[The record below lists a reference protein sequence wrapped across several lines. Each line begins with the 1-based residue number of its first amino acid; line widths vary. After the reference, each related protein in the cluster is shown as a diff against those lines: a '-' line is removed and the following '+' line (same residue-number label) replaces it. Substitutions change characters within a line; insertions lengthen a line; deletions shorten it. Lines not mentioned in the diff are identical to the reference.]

1 MKSLP
6 RIHRPFLLSIVFSIN
21 WALPAAAED
30 ALLVKGGKPASVIV
44 LPEEPHELEKL
55 AAEELVSH
63 IQLISGAELTI
74 TSTTDAP
81 DNLTW
86 IRIGSASDESLDK
99 LTKDAGKNPSS
110 FTLKAGKGRVDIRG
124 LAPEG
129 TVIGAYELL
138 EQLGV
143 RWYMPGDFG
152 RVVPDSK
159 TLKLKEQTTSQAP
172 SMVYRLLQH
181 LDTGVPW
188 ARRARLG
195 GEPRSTGR
203 HGIPGLDKD
212 AFKEHP
218 EYYSL
223 INGVRRAKQDCLSN
237 PDVLKRA
244 IAGMRKQ
251 AEAQVSKGATG
262 AIYVGASSHDGSGYC
277 ECEDCRALDRGVYD
291 PTADRES
298 MTDRYI
304 WFFNQ
309 VLDALEEDF
318 PKLHIVTYTY
328 GAHMMPPDIT
338 PNPRIVP
345 VFAPITLDRNR
356 SMDNPMG
363 TDRHMLRW
371 LIDEWAESGVNEMY
385 FRGYYHNLACPQFPF
400 SQQDRVRNETKAF
413 HERGISVMRVE
424 NIHTSWSSAFLDLYV
439 ATRVMWDVD
448 TDVDALLD
456 EFYRLYYGP
465 AEKAMRAY
473 HEGLDAAF
481 EETPYFTGS
490 SYVYFPIFLGHP
502 RRDKLRSHLDA
513 AAKTA
518 KKSGDEDIQ
527 KRIDAVRLNWDRL
540 DIFLDM
546 IDARNRHD
554 FKTANQKQAEYWEL
568 SEKGVNTVLETGAR
582 RGYTNPR
589 LVYSREGLDFG
600 AGYFKRFFKRPVD
613 AGYERTVEKGE
624 LVAPLA
630 DEWQFLLDPANIGE
644 LTGYPRPGQVGGN
657 WKPMRTTSRSWSDQG
672 LHYYKGMAWYRQ
684 KVKIPKSFKGR
695 KLYLWFGG
703 VDELAS
709 VWINGEYIGTNRE
722 PLEGLPGVPGTFRP
736 FDMPA
741 TKQVKYGEDNW
752 VVVRIA
758 NERLNELGTGG
769 IVAPVMFWSPTG
781 DWNPGA
787 GK

>member
-1 MKSLP
+1 MKNLHWIRSSQALTLALFITWNLP
-6 RIHRPFLLSIVFSIN
+6 VTAQDIV
-21 WALPAAAED
+21 
-30 ALLVKGGKPASVIV
+30 LVEGGNAASVVV
-44 LPEEPHELEKL
+44 LPDEPHELEKL
-55 AAEELVSH
+55 AADELVEH
-63 IQLISGAELTI
+63 IKVISGCELPVAKTG
-74 TSTTDAP
+74 DAQK
-81 DNLTW
+81 DRTW
-86 IRIGSASDESLDK
+86 IRIGRAADASLDK
-99 LTKDAGKNPSS
+99 LTKDAGENPSA
-110 FTLKAGKGRVDIRG
+110 FTLKVSGKRVDIRG
-124 LAPEG
+124 LSEEG
-129 TVIGAYELL
+129 TVIGAYEML

-152 RVVPDSK
+152 RVIPENK
-159 TLKLKEQTTSQAP
+159 TLRLKEQTTSQTP
-172 SMVYRLLQH
+172 SMVYRQLQH
-181 LDTGVPW
+181 LDVGVPW

-212 AFKEHP
+212 AFDEHP

-223 INGVRRAKQDCLSN
+223 IAGERRAKQDCLSN
-237 PDVLKRA
+237 ADVLKRA
-244 IAGMRKQ
+244 IAGIRKQ
-251 AEAQVSKGATG
+251 AEAQIAQGKTG

-309 VLDALEEDF
+309 VLDALEDEF
-318 PKLHIVTYTY
+318 PNLHIVTYTY

-356 SMDNPMG
+356 SMDNPMSP
-363 TDRHMLRW
+363 DRHMLRW
-371 LIDEWAESGVNEMY
+371 LIDEWAESGVREMY

-413 HERGISVMRVE
+413 RERGITVMRVE

-439 ATRVMWDVD
+439 ATRVMWNVN

-456 EFYRLYYGP
+456 EFYQLYYGP
-465 AEKAMRAY
+465 AEKPMRAY
-473 HEGLDAAF
+473 HEKLNSAF

-490 SYVYFPIFLGHP
+490 SYIYFPIFLGHP
-502 RRDKLRSHLDA
+502 RRDEMRSHLDA
-513 AAKTA
+513 AAEA
-518 KKSGDEDIQ
+518 ADKSDDDVYK
-527 KRIDAVRLNWDRL
+527 KRIDAVRLNWNRL
-540 DIFLDM
+540 DVFLD
-546 IDARNRHD
+546 IIEARNQHD
-554 FKTANQKQAEYWEL
+554 FKTAHQKQEEYWKL
-568 SEKGVNTVLETGAR
+568 SEEGVNTVLETGAK
-582 RGYTNPR
+582 RGYTDPR
-589 LVYSREGLDFG
+589 LVYTREGLDFG
-600 AGYFKRFFKRPVD
+600 SGYFKRFFKKPLD

-630 DEWQFLLDPANIGE
+630 DEWLFLLDPANIGE
-644 LTGYPRPGQVGGN
+644 LSGFQRPGEIGGN
-657 WKPMRTTSRSWSDQG
+657 WEPMKTSSRSWSDQG
-672 LHYYKGMAWYRQ
+672 LHYYKGIAWYRQ
-684 KVKIPKSFKGR
+684 KVKIPKSFEGR

-703 VDELAS
+703 VDELAT
-709 VWINGEYIGTNRE
+709 VWINGEYVGTNRE

-741 TKQVKYGEDNW
+741 TEQVKYGEDNW

-781 DWNPGA
+781 DWTPG
-787 GK
+787 KED